1 MTNARFDVTHYEIFN
16 VFRDNLIAA
25 CKLGCVEQLDL
36 CLQYPQATQF
46 LWMREAPALF
56 GSNLSKEIIFN
67 GFEFYE
73 THSVPLILEA
83 LNISVAARSEDVFG
97 VLWHLSGNYRRGQ
110 VDFLVHYFKNEEM
123 EYVSPQEKDIVVKAM
138 NTLKSF
144 EREQLFASNITHK
157 PLFVE
162 LWAQSQNHLL
172 QNNVQE
178 GCDNRARKL

>member
-1 MTNARFDVTHYEIFN
+1 M
-16 VFRDNLIAA
+16 
-25 CKLGCVEQLDL
+25 
-36 CLQYPQATQF
+36 CLQHPQSTQF

-73 THSVPLILEA
+73 THSVPLIFEA
-83 LNISVAARSEDVFG
+83 LNISVAARSEDVFN
-97 VLWHLSGNYRRGQ
+97 VLWRLSGNYRCGH
-110 VDFLVHYFKNEEM
+110 VDFLVYYFKNEEM

-144 EREQLFASNITHK
+144 EREQLAASNITHK

-162 LWAQSQNHLL
+162 LWAHSQNHLL
-172 QNNVQE
+172 QTNVRE
-178 GCDNRARKL
+178 GRDNGARKL